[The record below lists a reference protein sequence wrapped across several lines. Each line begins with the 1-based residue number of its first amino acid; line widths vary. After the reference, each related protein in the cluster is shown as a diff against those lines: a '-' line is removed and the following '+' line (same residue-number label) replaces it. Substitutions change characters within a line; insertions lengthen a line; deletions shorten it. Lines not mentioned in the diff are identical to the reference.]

1 MLRSVLQHMTALTEC
16 AQIGHPIISRIAVQ
30 VCRRE
35 HDARHPEPYY
45 LHEVG
50 PSSRPS
56 AAVPPRRRLLIK
68 PASVGQTAHKGQ
80 MSPTTTLAS
89 SSSTFE
95 ADMVTELAP
104 VGRVQRSQV
113 AADGHAYA
121 VPVLSPARWSRSV
134 EGRSKRMVIGVR
146 TGQGLRASF

>member
-1 MLRSVLQHMTALTEC
+1 MMRSVLQHMAALTEC

-45 LHEVG
+45 LHQVG

-80 MSPTTTLAS
+80 MSPPTTLALS
-89 SSSTFE
+89 CSTFE
-95 ADMVTELAP
+95 ANMVTELAP
-104 VGRVQRSQV
+104 VGRV
-113 AADGHAYA
+113 
-121 VPVLSPARWSRSV
+121 
-134 EGRSKRMVIGVR
+134 
-146 TGQGLRASF
+146 

>member
-1 MLRSVLQHMTALTEC
+1 MMRSVLQHVAALTEC
-16 AQIGHPIISRIAVQ
+16 AQIGHPVIGGITVE
-30 VCRRE
+30 VRRCE
-35 HDARHPEPYY
+35 HDARHPEPCR
-45 LHEVG
+45 LHEIG
-50 PSSRPS
+50 PSSQPS

-104 VGRVQRSQV
+104 VGRVQRSQLSAYRHGYVV
-113 AADGHAYA
+113 A
-121 VPVLSPARWSRSV
+121 VLSPARWSRA
-134 EGRSKRMVIGVR
+134 GP
-146 TGQGLRASF
+146 GQGRGLHLISV